1 MLLKGLRGIF
11 KEITIDFFAGRQY
24 LSYFSDGFSN
34 CFSHSLSVLPVEIE
48 TVDVYDD
55 DDDDDLPLAAPLLPS
70 RR

>member
-34 CFSHSLSVLPVEIE
+34 CFCLSLSLTVLPVEIE

-55 DDDDDLPLAAPLLPS
+55 DDDLPLAAPLLPS